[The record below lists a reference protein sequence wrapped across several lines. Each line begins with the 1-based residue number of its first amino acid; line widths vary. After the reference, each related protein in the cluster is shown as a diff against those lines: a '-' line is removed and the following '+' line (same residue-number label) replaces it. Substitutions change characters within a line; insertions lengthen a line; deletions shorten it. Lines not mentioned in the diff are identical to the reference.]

1 MPTATGTR
9 ESASVQRRS
18 LRLTGP
24 AALTIVGTV
33 VGLVVLKQ
41 VFVAA
46 HRPISWAVGAVAAAV
61 LLDPIVDRFSR
72 HIPRGPAVLLTFLA
86 IGAIGVGTAYLVFGE
101 VEEAVDRLKAEAPN
115 AAAEIEDRDD
125 RIGELARDFELS
137 DRVQDAVG
145 ALDERVAGGEE
156 VLVSTAGTA
165 PAYLVSA
172 ILTIFLMTF
181 GPRMATAAIEQD
193 PDPERRRRTALVL
206 GPAVAHARNAVLLNA
221 LEAIVVGTVVAAVA
235 TALDVTAPLAVG
247 FAAGV
252 LSLFPHVGLVL
263 GCIPL
268 LLLTLASHSVTVA
281 LLLAAVV
288 GALQLADSFLLRP
301 HIANQSVET
310 GLLVPWV
317 VALLGY
323 TIYGIGGAVFGT
335 IYAVFALA
343 VLDQLDRENRRRT
356 SSPL

>member
-1 MPTATGTR
+1 MPTTPGTV
-9 ESASVQRRS
+9 ERRS
-18 LRLTGP
+18 YRLTGP
-24 AALTIVGTV
+24 AALIVVGTI

-41 VFVAA
+41 VFIAA

-61 LLDPIVDRFSR
+61 LLDPIVDVLSR
-72 HIPRGPAVLLTFLA
+72 RIRRVPAVLVTFLA

-101 VEEAVDRLKAEAPN
+101 VQEAVDGLKVEAPN

-125 RIGELARDFELS
+125 RVGELARDFELT
-137 DRVQDAVG
+137 DRVEDAVG

-181 GPRMATAAIEQD
+181 GPRMAGAAIEQD
-193 PDPERRRRTALVL
+193 PDPERRRRIALVL
-206 GPAVAHARNAVLLNA
+206 GPAVAHARSAVLLNA
-221 LEAIVVGTVVAAVA
+221 LQAVVVGTVVAAVA
-235 TALDVTAPLAVG
+235 TALDLPAPSAVG

-252 LSLFPHVGLVL
+252 ASLFPHVGLIL

-268 LLLTLASHSVTVA
+268 LLLTLAGHSLGM
-281 LLLAAVV
+281 LLLLTALVVAA
-288 GALQLADSFLLRP
+288 QIADSSLLLP
-301 HIANQSVET
+301 HIAQQSLDT

-317 VALLGY
+317 VALIGY

>member
-1 MPTATGTR
+1 MPSATGT
-9 ESASVQRRS
+9 VQRRS
-18 LRLTGP
+18 YRLTGP
-24 AALTIVGTV
+24 AALVVVGTV
-33 VGLVVLKQ
+33 VGLVVLKE

-46 HRPISWAVGAVAAAV
+46 HRPISWAVASVATAV
-61 LLDPIVDRFSR
+61 LLDPIVDHLATYIRR
-72 HIPRGPAVLLTFLA
+72 VPAVLVTFLV

-101 VEEAVDRLKAEAPN
+101 IQDAVDGLKVEAPK

-125 RIGELARDFELS
+125 RVGELARDFELS
-137 DRVQDAVG
+137 DRVDDAVR
-145 ALDERVAGGEE
+145 ALDERVAGSEE

-181 GPRMATAAIEQD
+181 GPRMARAAMEQD

-206 GPAVAHARNAVLLNA
+206 APAVVRARSAVLLNA
-221 LEAIVVGTVVAAVA
+221 LQAVVVGTVVAAVA
-235 TALDVTAPLAVG
+235 TALDVPAPSAVG

-252 LSLFPHVGLVL
+252 VSVFPHVGLIL

-268 LLLTLASHSVTVA
+268 FLLTLASQSLTSA
-281 LLLAAVV
+281 LLLAVLVV
-288 GALQLADSFLLRP
+288 AAQVADSFLLRP
-301 HIANQSVET
+301 HVARQGVDI

-323 TIYGIGGAVFGT
+323 TIYGIGGAVFAT
-335 IYAVFALA
+335 IYAVFGLA